1 MDYRSML
8 EGSAPLQ
15 HRNDKPKAAS
25 SLKGHIHRACCVH
38 NQATPPLSSNHF
50 RTSATLAMYN
60 FWINQKSRDTHT
72 VFQYRSQEILNM
84 ALESPTSWKRCSL
97 KKRKGTDGSKCT
109 LSTCCPRG
117 PTALLTLLA
126 NWRGPSS
133 IFCCCVKEK
142 RRDFETKT
150 TEGWGFET
158 GPEGP
163 ELEHRKT
170 NR

>member
-1 MDYRSML
+1 
-8 EGSAPLQ
+8 
-15 HRNDKPKAAS
+15 
-25 SLKGHIHRACCVH
+25 
-38 NQATPPLSSNHF
+38 
-50 RTSATLAMYN
+50 
-60 FWINQKSRDTHT
+60 
-72 VFQYRSQEILNM
+72 
-84 ALESPTSWKRCSL
+84 
-97 KKRKGTDGSKCT
+97 
-109 LSTCCPRG
+109 
-117 PTALLTLLA
+117 LLA